1 VIEGEGELE
10 RSPAAPATP
19 WRRRNKRSSRKLCH
33 IVIEATMKQP
43 PSAKMR
49 ELRTAMLIALGL
61 AFVCFGGAVL
71 ASSFVTH

>member
-1 VIEGEGELE
+1 
-10 RSPAAPATP
+10 
-19 WRRRNKRSSRKLCH
+19 
-33 IVIEATMKQP
+33 MKQP

-71 ASSFVTH
+71 ASSFVTR